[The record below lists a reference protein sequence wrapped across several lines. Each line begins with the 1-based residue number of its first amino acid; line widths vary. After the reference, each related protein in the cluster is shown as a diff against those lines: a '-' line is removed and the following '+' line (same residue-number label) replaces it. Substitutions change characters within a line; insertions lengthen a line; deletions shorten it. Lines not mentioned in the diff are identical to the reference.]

1 MPLPNPLSDGYTYQD
16 YLTWPDGER
25 WELLG
30 GEAFSMTPSPGFSHQ
45 WVVGRLHALL
55 VVALRGHPCVPCISP
70 LDVVLS
76 ETNVVQP
83 DVFVV
88 CDRSKITPRGL
99 VGAPDLVV
107 EVLSASTALR
117 DRREKRDLYQRFGV
131 REYLLIDA
139 EAEVVEQ
146 LVLGDDGTYEKPVV
160 LGADERVRLRCLGNL
175 EIALAAVFEGVSAAA
190 EPSAGGALGA
200 PE

>member
-1 MPLPNPLSDGYTYQD
+1 M
-16 YLTWPDGER
+16 
-25 WELLG
+25 
-30 GEAFSMTPSPGFSHQ
+30 
-45 WVVGRLHALL
+45 
-55 VVALRGHPCVPCISP
+55 
-70 LDVVLS
+70 
-76 ETNVVQP
+76 
-83 DVFVV
+83 
-88 CDRSKITPRGL
+88 
-99 VGAPDLVV
+99 V

-139 EAEVVEQ
+139 EAGVVEQ

-175 EIALAAVFEGVSAAA
+175 EIALAAVFEGVPAAA
-190 EPSAGGALGA
+190 EPWAGGALQA